1 MIERINIL
9 IIEDDE
15 AAAFLMEDFLKD
27 SGFLVDTVTT
37 ATDGISYLKNKK
49 YDLLLLDLNLPDF
62 NGFDVLSN
70 ISSAIAVP
78 TIVISAYNDIS
89 IKVKAFRYGTNDYMT
104 KPINFREL
112 EARIW
117 ALLSRKEHIELQCK
131 EDEDLFK
138 IEKKQILFKN
148 KPLNLTQLEFE
159 ILSIFLKHKNQII
172 TRDQLTD
179 AILSLKSHRLL
190 DNHIRNIRT
199 KIEEDGSEPIYLKTE
214 YGIGYIFQV

>member
-1 MIERINIL
+1 MMLDKINIL

-27 SGFLVDTVTT
+27 SGFLVDTVGT
-37 ATDGISYLKNKK
+37 ATDGISYLNNKK
-49 YDLLLLDLNLPDF
+49 YNILLLDLNLPDF

-70 ISSAIAVP
+70 ISSSIAIP
-78 TIVISAYNDIS
+78 TIIISAYNDVS
-89 IKVKAFRYGTNDYMT
+89 TKVQAFRYGSNDYMV

-117 ALLSRKEHIELQCK
+117 ALLSRKEHIELQRK
-131 EDEDLFK
+131 EDESLFK

-159 ILSIFLKHKNQII
+159 ILSLFLKHKNQII

-179 AILSLKSHRLL
+179 SISSLKSHRLL

-199 KIEEDGSEPIYLKTE
+199 KIEEDGSDPIYLKRDCK
-214 YGIGYIFQV
+214 